1 MIEKQSH
8 DKEADM
14 KKYKIYING
23 DFVDSESKKEIAVF
37 NPANDEQISTVPD
50 CIGGDVDRAVRAAR
64 EAQKKW
70 RKISPVERAVFLR
83 KMAESM
89 RKNVDAIATAVTLE
103 QGKPLPH
110 AKGEVLEVADLMDYH
125 AEWARRIEGQNIQSD
140 STDENIIVYKEPI
153 GVVACILPWNFPIYV
168 MVRKLAPALIT
179 GNTVVLKPSSE
190 TPNSVLEFA
199 KAISDIGLP
208 PGVINV
214 ITGKGSVAGLSLCS
228 HPGVGFVSVTG
239 SVEAGEEIMRACA
252 KNITKVSLELGGKAP
267 AVVMN
272 DADLDLAVSC
282 ILRSRIS
289 NAGQVCT
296 CAERVYVQDGIAEAF
311 TKKMIEAMKKVTI
324 GDGMK
329 EPHSMMGPMINHG
342 SVDRVDGMVKQAV
355 SQGAVVRT
363 GARKPER
370 KGSFYEPTLLT
381 GCRQEME
388 IMHKEIFGPVLPM
401 MAFKTAEEVV
411 GYANDCEY
419 GLTATLYT
427 KDLNT
432 ALLFSNEVEFGELYI
447 NRKQGE
453 AFQGYHAGWKKSGI
467 GGDDGK
473 YGMEEFLRTRVVYL
487 KRT

>member
-1 MIEKQSH
+1 
-8 DKEADM
+8 M
-14 KKYKIYING
+14 KSYKIYVNG
-23 DFVDSESKKEIAVF
+23 EFVDSETKKTIPVF
-37 NPANDEQISTVPD
+37 NPANDEQVSTVPD
-50 CIGGDVDRAVRAAR
+50 CSAGDVDRAVRAAHV
-64 EAQKKW
+64 AQKKW
-70 RKISPVERAVFLR
+70 RKVSPVERAAFLR

-89 RKNVDAIATAVTLE
+89 RKNVDAIATALTLE
-103 QGKPLPH
+103 QGKTLPN
-110 AKGEVLEVADLMDYH
+110 AKGEVLEAADLMDYH

-179 GNTVVLKPSSE
+179 GNTVILKPSSE
-190 TPNSVLEFA
+190 TPNSLLEFV
-199 KAISDIGLP
+199 KGIEDIGLP
-208 PGVINV
+208 AGVVNV
-214 ITGKGSVAGLSLCS
+214 ITGRGSVAGLALCS
-228 HPGVGFVSVTG
+228 HPDVGFVSVTG
-239 SVEAGEEIMRACA
+239 SVEAGEEIMKACA

-267 AVVMN
+267 AVVMD

-296 CAERVYVQDGIAEAF
+296 CAERAYVQEGVAAAF
-311 TKKMIEAMKKVTI
+311 EKKMIEAMRKVTI
-324 GDGMK
+324 GDGMT
-329 EPHSMMGPMINHG
+329 EPDSMMGPMINHA
-342 SVDRVDGMVKQAV
+342 SVERVDGAVKKAV
-355 SQGAVVRT
+355 QQGAVLKT
-363 GARKPER
+363 GGKKLARK
-370 KGSFYEPTLLT
+370 GAFYEPTLLS
-381 GCRQEME
+381 GCRQDMD
-388 IMHKEIFGPVLPM
+388 IMHKETFGPVLPM
-401 MAFKTAEEVV
+401 MTFKTAEEAL
-411 GYANDCEY
+411 GYVNDCEY

-432 ALLFSNEVEFGELYI
+432 TLLFSNEVEFGELYV

-473 YGMEEFLRTRVVYL
+473 YGMEEYLRTRVVYL